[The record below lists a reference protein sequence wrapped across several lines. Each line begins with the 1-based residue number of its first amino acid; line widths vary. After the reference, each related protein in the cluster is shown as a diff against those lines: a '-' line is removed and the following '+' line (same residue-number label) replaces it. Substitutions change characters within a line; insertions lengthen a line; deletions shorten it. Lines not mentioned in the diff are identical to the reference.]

1 MRFRDTRGKKTSF
14 PKSSP
19 SEWRV
24 KFNPYNRH
32 MRLSVINIFFLYMRA
47 LTHQEVK
54 THSYDQEPLASS
66 LGSDPRQC
74 NSGAHSL
81 NTPSSW
87 LWFWAT
93 SFELAGSLLFFFNY
107 LFIWLCWV
115 FAVACRIFSY
125 GMWTLNWS
133 TEDLVPW
140 PGMEPRPSALE
151 AWSLSH
157 WSIREGPAD

>member
-1 MRFRDTRGKKTSF
+1 MAISTDMMYDYVKSFEILGSTGEGRTQWDFVIPEAKKLVSF
-14 PKSSP
+14 PKFSP

-32 MRLSVINIFFLYMRA
+32 MRLSVINIFLLYMRT

-54 THSYDQEPLASS
+54 KHSYDQKPLASS

-74 NSGAHSL
+74 DSGAHSL

-93 SFELAGSLLFFFNY
+93 SFELAGSLLLFFNY
-107 LFIWLCWV
+107 LFGYAGSLLWHAGSL
-115 FAVACRIFSY
+115 VAACELLIGAWRI
-125 GMWTLNWS
+125 
-133 TEDLVPW
+133 
-140 PGMEPRPSALE
+140 
-151 AWSLSH
+151 
-157 WSIREGPAD
+157 